1 MTAINDDVR
10 DDEKYWTSTNI
21 RVQVAKSLTDP
32 TPCVINFAAT
42 IGKSTAA
49 AAGAQRTSGRNDDR
63 YWLLPQFNQNTPDF
77 RAREIAPIFVKACK
91 DSGFKLAVKGWERG
105 RNKIRFCCAKST
117 FYNKHSPFNR
127 QQRCPFQFSVHWDVT
142 EHRWYVDKFG
152 AGNSDHEGHAKEE
165 GSINASSST
174 TAASADEPVAPDGNL
189 NHNLDDDD
197 DEDHEDESAE
207 EDDDDEGEEISAAV
221 QNEDESIHE
230 GTGASENDT
239 NEEGRELVLTLDG
252 GQLESATAHSDE
264 DAILRKSLR
273 TIGAY
278 NMLKTLFSSVTTL
291 VKNLEGFK
299 IVRRKMLEAREELL
313 LVAQRGERKRGRD
326 DREAFMRPAKHLR
339 L

>member
-1 MTAINDDVR
+1 MLIIQ
-10 DDEKYWTSTNI
+10 EQI
-21 RVQVAKSLTDP
+21 R
-32 TPCVINFAAT
+32 
-42 IGKSTAA
+42 
-49 AAGAQRTSGRNDDR
+49 AQ
-63 YWLLPQFNQNTPDF
+63 Q
-77 RAREIAPIFVKACK
+77 
-91 DSGFKLAVKGWERG
+91 
-105 RNKIRFCCAKST
+105 
-117 FYNKHSPFNR
+117 
-127 QQRCPFQFSVHWDVT
+127 
-142 EHRWYVDKFG
+142 
-152 AGNSDHEGHAKEE
+152 GNGNADHEGHAKEE

-197 DEDHEDESAE
+197 DDHEDESAE
-207 EDDDDEGEEISAAV
+207 EDDEDEGEEISAAV

-313 LVAQRGERKRGRD
+313 LVAQSGERKRGRD